1 MNGGI
6 VEMCASEFQ
15 IIKDAVTRRRE
26 VDEQTL
32 SAAAILQDRL
42 ERVRSLGGK
51 FGSVGFSSDMKK
63 LLRHRGLVTV
73 G

>member
-1 MNGGI
+1 
-6 VEMCASEFQ
+6 MCANEFQ
-15 IIKDAVTRRRE
+15 IIKDAVARRRD

-32 SAAAILQDRL
+32 SAAAVLQDRL
-42 ERVRSLGGK
+42 EHIRSLGGK

-63 LLRHRGLVTV
+63 LLRHRSPVAV